1 MDGNSKRHRT
11 GEEVGGGS
19 SGDEGGGGSSKGNF
33 EPSMDRFPDHIK
45 IKALEKMDLSSL
57 CTFACVSPIFN
68 SIITHLPSVSSSDL
82 SPDEGSE
89 AAMVRLCDEE
99 GHGCPSVEV

>member
-19 SGDEGGGGSSKGNF
+19 GGEEGGGGSSKGDF
-33 EPSMDRFPDHIK
+33 EPSMDRFPKHIK

-57 CTFACVSPIFN
+57 CTVACVSPIFN
-68 SIITHLPSVSSSDL
+68 LPSHIFLPFRLPIFLVISFQCPGL
-82 SPDEGSE
+82 SEQLP
-89 AAMVRLCDEE
+89 VVC
-99 GHGCPSVEV
+99 

>member
-19 SGDEGGGGSSKGNF
+19 GGDEGGGGCSKGDF
-33 EPSMDRFPDHIK
+33 EPSMDRFPEHIK
-45 IKALEKMDLSSL
+45 INALEKMELSYL
-57 CTFACVSPIFN
+57 CTVACVSPIFN
-68 SIITHLPSVSSSDL
+68 SAVTHLPSDL

-89 AAMVRLCDEE
+89 AEMVQSCDEE
-99 GHGCPSVEV
+99 GHGYPSAEV